1 MRPILFAICIGLE
14 GGSYFICCLHR
25 FGGWILFY
33 MLFAQ
38 VWRVDPILYSTYIR
52 LFGVW
57 ILFHILFT
65 KVCLEGGSH
74 LYLGLEGGTYFISTY
89 IAVEGGSYLICYLI
103 DLEGGSFLIYFV
115 HSFGGWILVY
125 ILFT

>member
-1 MRPILFAICIGLE
+1 MD
-14 GGSYFICCLHR
+14 S
-25 FGGWILFY
+25 
-33 MLFAQ
+33 
-38 VWRVDPILYSTYIR
+38 ILYPTYIG

-74 LYLGLEGGTYFISTY
+74 FCLGLEGGTYLISIY
-89 IAVEGGSYLICYLI
+89 IALEGGSYLIFYLI
-103 DLEGGSFLIYFV
+103 NLEGRSFLIYFV
-115 HSFGGWILVY
+115 HNFGGWIPLY